1 MRKGKTFK
9 SLTLLLALCMIV
21 ASFVGC
27 SPKKSNTPLTIWV
40 GVESVD
46 FYTEKMAEYVEK
58 YKEKTGEDFPFSV
71 SVQGVDT
78 ASAAAKVLDD
88 LDAGADIF
96 TVAHDNLGKLTAGAS
111 AIAPVRSEALLAQIN
126 ADNPETFLNV
136 IDMTVQ
142 GTKYTFGIPYI
153 AQSLVLMYNTKY
165 LSENDVLFIEPEN
178 QRHLSFVDPDKC
190 LSVKDYSQKNVEP
203 LPEEYP
209 DLNASPQQLP
219 IRSSSF
225 HSVISNFVFEHITHP
240 RLHLQEIARILKP
253 GGYAIITGPGD
264 VYPSHK
270 VPYNYFN
277 IIRYGYHEMFRENDL
292 ELVMEHFP
300 ARSWMSILY
309 LVYITTVRN
318 SWFNT
323 NQFTKLLHMVV
334 FGLSTVVFPPLNL
347 LAVLLDLMTPFDK
360 RVYGIYMAVIKKP
373 IGGG

>member
-1 MRKGKTFK
+1 MKINKSIQFFKHPESDSETDFVIQPDSLLDKNSGKEYQILGNMVDILGTFDEAIPEHKKGVMFALNAFYSHRVDPWILSTIFAGGGIGFIKADRKLKR
-9 SLTLLLALCMIV
+9 
-21 ASFVGC
+21 
-27 SPKKSNTPLTIWV
+27 W
-40 GVESVD
+40 
-46 FYTEKMAEYVEK
+46 
-58 YKEKTGEDFPFSV
+58 
-71 SVQGVDT
+71 
-78 ASAAAKVLDD
+78 
-88 LDAGADIF
+88 
-96 TVAHDNLGKLTAGAS
+96 
-111 AIAPVRSEALLAQIN
+111 
-126 ADNPETFLNV
+126 
-136 IDMTVQ
+136 IDE
-142 GTKYTFGIPYI
+142 
-153 AQSLVLMYNTKY
+153 Y